1 MPICKNQYG
10 YQGHK
15 SKHICDNNMYQIDR
29 ISSTRRDNTKDKKY
43 FETITITSPEK
54 TDKSE

>member
-1 MPICKNQYG
+1 
-10 YQGHK
+10 
-15 SKHICDNNMYQIDR
+15 MYQIDR
-29 ISSTRRDNTKDKKY
+29 ISSTRRENTKDKKY